1 MIRLAAVVRGMLQRG
16 GTTVMI
22 LAVALVATAAAA
34 AGPIYY
40 QAARTSILRDT
51 VAGTGFAGRGYEANE
66 TGAVPGLLGQLAPA
80 VRSQLGHGLGSVAG
94 QGLFAPPV
102 EAVETSITY
111 PQYQTLLPLVWRSGV
126 CTQLR
131 ISGRCP
137 AARGQVL
144 VSRRTAALTGW
155 HLGQQVHFAGWPAFT
170 ITGLYRAPDQ
180 GRGYWFGRGSIYFS
194 ATSPIDALF
203 TPRATLEQGPPQQQG
218 RAVVDDL
225 LNGSRLTG
233 GEVPQLASAMT
244 AFSESTAL
252 QAQQVLVITG
262 IPATLQA
269 VQSSWRSVEIPVVLI
284 TAQLLVA
291 CLLLLFLSVTDAIE
305 ARGHEVSLAKL
316 RGRGGWRTIVFGMSE
331 PVLLLAVALP
341 AGVLIGWA
349 ATAALCRVLLRPGTT
364 VVLPP
369 LAWATALL
377 ATAGGLLAV
386 VLAARRTLRRPV
398 VEEWRRSGR
407 RPASRGWVIDAVL
420 ATGAAVGLLELA
432 VTGQIGSAHRGVL
445 GLLVPGLLGLAVAVI
460 ASRLLPL
467 ACRAAFARTGTRGG
481 LGLFLALRHV
491 ARRPGGTRTTIVL
504 ATAFALSTFAVTA
517 WTVGRGNE
525 RLVAAAEVGAPTV
538 LTVGV
543 PPGRS
548 LGTIVDRADP
558 GGRRAAAV
566 DRYTSTS
573 SGTAGLTML
582 AVDPQRFARVAA
594 WRPGFASEPLSE
606 LARKLAPPAP
616 AAVVLRGSAVRIT
629 VNVHGLSP
637 AGSLLFADVSTGA
650 SPVSLGALPA
660 HGPVTLTGSLTGCPC
675 VLQDLDLTP
684 PPRALQSPVSGS
696 LTITGMQ
703 VHGSSGWVPA
713 GAGLLSAASRWR
725 PGHVDDP
732 PDRLSASTAGLTW
745 KFAGRPHQGA
755 MLLSANRPYPLPAV
769 VSSAMLSPGQRLASG
784 VGLDGSALD
793 YRVIAAASVVPSTLR
808 SGEIVD
814 RRYAELAAA
823 ENFPDASQQ
832 VWLAPGARASI
843 EPRLK
848 AAGLRV
854 LSVSTTASVAAGFTL
869 ARTRPGQRAVPG
881 RRGRRRAAG
890 RGGRHPRAVPVGP
903 AAPLR
908 VRRAVRVR
916 GAPRHPAPGRAQRDG
931 PGARVRCLRR
941 NRGRPAR
948 RSAGAAHRARVR
960 DHAGR
965 AAVLRAGRGTAG
977 RAARGGGRAAGRRR
991 GHGRA
996 AADPQRQPGPVAGDS
1011 DMTTPGGSS
1020 ADGGSAAGGSFAA
1033 GAGHGADHGARPR
1046 ESVTAMVRSW
1056 CAAKAWSRCTAT
1068 LARRSPRCA
1077 GSTWPWPRETR
1088 SRCSAR
1094 REPGSPRCCGCW
1106 PACCGP
1112 PLAWS
1117 RCAGGAWV
1125 S

>member
-51 VAGTGFAGRGYEANE
+51 VAGAGFSGRGYEANE
-66 TGAVPGLLGQLAPA
+66 TGALPGLLGQLAPA
-80 VRSQLGHGLGSVAG
+80 VRSQLDHGLGSLAS

-102 EAVETSITY
+102 EAVETSLTY
-111 PQYQTLLPLVWRSGV
+111 PQYQTLIPLVWRSGV
-126 CTQLR
+126 CAQLR

-144 VSRRTAALTGW
+144 VSRRMAALTGW
-155 HLGQQVHFAGWPAFT
+155 HPGQRVHFAGWPAFT

-194 ATSPIDALF
+194 AISPIDAFF

-233 GEVPQLASAMT
+233 AQVPQLATAMT

-252 QAQQVLVITG
+252 QEQQVLVITG

-269 VQSSWRSVEIPVVLI
+269 VQASWRSVEIPVVLI

-291 CLLLLFLSVTDAIE
+291 CLLLLFLSVTDAID

-341 AGVLIGWA
+341 AGVLAGWA
-349 ATAALCRVLLRPGTT
+349 ATAALCRVLLRPGTA

-398 VEEWRRSGR
+398 VDEWRRSGR
-407 RPASRGWVIDAVL
+407 SPAGRGWVVDAVL
-420 ATGAAVGLLELA
+420 ATGAVAGLIELA
-432 VTGQIGSAHRGVL
+432 VSGQIGSAHRGVL

-467 ACRAAFARTGTRGG
+467 ACRAGFARTGTRGG

-504 ATAFALSTFAVTA
+504 ATAFALATFAVTA
-517 WTVGRGNE
+517 WTVGRGNQH
-525 RLVAAAEVGAPTV
+525 LVAAAEVGAPTV

-543 PPGRS
+543 PPGRN

-573 SGTAGLTML
+573 SGSAGLTVL

-594 WRPGFASEPLSE
+594 WRPGFASEPISE

-616 AAVVLRGSAVRIT
+616 AAVVLRGRAVRVT
-629 VNVHGLSP
+629 ANVHGLSP

-675 VLQDLDLTP
+675 VLRDLDLSP
-684 PPRALQSPVSGS
+684 PPRVLQSPVSGS
-696 LTITGMQ
+696 ITITGVQ
-703 VHGSSGWVPA
+703 VRGNSGWVPA
-713 GAGLLSAASRWR
+713 GAGLLSAVRRWR
-725 PGHVDDP
+725 PGRVDDP
-732 PDRLSASTAGLTW
+732 PDRLTVAPAGLTW
-745 KFAGRPHQGA
+745 KFTGRPHEGA

-769 VSSAMLSPGQRLASG
+769 ISGAMLSPRQRLASG
-784 VGLDGSALD
+784 IGLDGSALD

-808 SGEIVD
+808 SGVIVD
-814 RRYAELAAA
+814 RRYAELAAG
-823 ENFPDASQQ
+823 ENFPDASQE
-832 VWLAPGARASI
+832 VWLAPGAQGI
-843 EPRLK
+843 VEPRLK
-848 AAGLRV
+848 EAGLRI
-854 LSVSTTASVAAGFTL
+854 LSVRSEGSVAAGFARQGPALASVLFLADAAAAALLAAGAAILGLYLSARRRRYEYAALTASGVHRGTL
-869 ARTRPGQRAVPG
+869 RRAVLSEMALVLG
-881 RRGRRRAAG
+881 FGVFIGIGAGLLAAVLAL
-890 RGGRHPRAVPVGP
+890 RTVPEFVTTP
-903 AAPLR
+903 ALPLSYVPSAAPL
-908 VRRAVRVR
+908 VVLLGVAVV
-916 GAPRHPAPGRAQRDG
+916 
-931 PGARVRCLRR
+931 LL
-941 NRGRPAR
+941 
-948 RSAGAAHRARVR
+948 AA
-960 DHAGR
+960 
-965 AAVLRAGRGTAG
+965 AAGTAG
-977 RAARGGGRAAGRRR
+977 LLL
-991 GHGRA
+991 
-996 AADPQRQPGPVAGDS
+996 
-1011 DMTTPGGSS
+1011 
-1020 ADGGSAAGGSFAA
+1020 
-1033 GAGHGADHGARPR
+1033 
-1046 ESVTAMVRSW
+1046 VRSV
-1056 CAAKAWSRCTAT
+1056 S
-1068 LARRSPRCA
+1068 LDQL
-1077 GSTWPWPRETR
+1077 RET
-1088 SRCSAR
+1088 
-1094 REPGSPRCCGCW
+1094 PT
-1106 PACCGP
+1106 
-1112 PLAWS
+1112 
-1117 RCAGGAWV
+1117 
-1125 S
+1125 